1 MLTQGLGYNKAMAT
15 ISQTGFPPQYINKY
29 IQAQLEEFGI
39 LTGAEQFD
47 PIVPVTPTNIEEL
60 YGNYVGA
67 PGQVNPLLIV
77 YDRLARYRPK
87 SFYRH
92 KREQLIYTIH
102 SGSLTTA
109 NDVVRVISEALD
121 REDASAQ
128 DVNKWIK
135 DNLPNDDK
143 NVFFHR
149 FKAFQIDET
158 RDLLELTS
166 ANLSAVNK
174 IIIEYDYHTTASFYN

>member
-1 MLTQGLGYNKAMAT
+1 MANIT
-15 ISQTGFPPQYINKY
+15 DTGFPPYYINKY

-39 LTGAEQFD
+39 LTGQEQFD

-67 PGQVNPLLIV
+67 PGQTSPVLIV

-87 SFYRH
+87 PFYRH
-92 KREQLIYTIH
+92 KREQLVYTIH
-102 SGSLTTA
+102 SSSLTTA
-109 NDVVRVISEALD
+109 NNVVRVISEALD

-135 DNLPNDDK
+135 DNIVNDNK
-143 NVFFHR
+143 NVFFHN

-158 RDLLELTS
+158 RDLLELSS
-166 ANLSAVNK
+166 ARLSAVNK
-174 IIIEYDYHTTASFYN
+174 IVIEYDYHTTDTFYD

>member
-15 ISQTGFPPQYINKY
+15 ISQTGFPPEYINKY
-29 IQAQLEEFGI
+29 IQAQLEEFEI
-39 LTGAEQFD
+39 LTGAEQFN
-47 PIVPVTPTNIEEL
+47 PIIPVSPVGIEEL
-60 YGNYVGA
+60 YSNYISSPGNPDAFLV
-67 PGQVNPLLIV
+67 L
-77 YDRLARYRPK
+77 YDRMTRYRPK
-87 SFYRH
+87 PFYRH

-102 SGSLTTA
+102 GNSLSKVM
-109 NDVVRVISEALD
+109 DVSRVIFEALD

-143 NVFFHR
+143 NVFFHS

-158 RDLLELTS
+158 RDLLELSSVRT
-166 ANLSAVNK
+166 LMVNK
-174 IIIEYDYHTTASFYN
+174 IIIEYDYHTTNTFYD

>member
-1 MLTQGLGYNKAMAT
+1 MAT

-67 PGQVNPLLIV
+67 PG
-77 YDRLARYRPK
+77 
-87 SFYRH
+87 
-92 KREQLIYTIH
+92 
-102 SGSLTTA
+102 
-109 NDVVRVISEALD
+109 RVISEALD

-135 DNLPNDDK
+135 DNLPDDNK

-158 RDLLELTS
+158 RDLLELSS
-166 ANLSAVNK
+166 ARLSAVNK
-174 IIIEYDYHTTASFYN
+174 IVIEYDYHTTGAFYT